1 MKEMVSFVGLGKL
14 GLPLSTIFAKNGVPI
29 MGIDTNQALVDKLHK
44 SELPFF
50 EDDLEE
56 HLSLA
61 KDNIEYTTS
70 YAGVVDKT
78 DISII
83 LVNTQIGDS
92 YSSNVVESV
101 ITNICNELVK
111 SNKRYHLFI
120 LSSTVMPGE
129 IKDKLIP
136 MIERLTNRKL
146 NKGFGFSYVPDVVKL
161 GSVIHDFQN
170 PDMVIIGSSDDHA
183 GKITKK
189 LYDGIVNDP
198 PVVEVTLEEA
208 EIAKVTLNA
217 YLVSKIS
224 FANFISNLCERV
236 DNVNV
241 DNVTNAIGYHKPIG
255 HQFLKGGLGFGGT
268 CFPRDTKAFID
279 FSRDVGHHASHII
292 ATDQINNN
300 QHKDLYERVIGYDRK
315 SISILGL
322 SFKPNTPVIQESP
335 SLKLAER
342 LVKIGKEVNL
352 YDPLC
357 IDQVKSIFSN
367 FPYTKMKDK
376 PVVNYHE
383 SLKECFQAGEL
394 VIVALPCDEFKV
406 ISDDWKSF
414 YNQMILDCWRI
425 LNPNDFK
432 MIEYRC
438 LGKKELK

>member
-29 MGIDTNQALVDKLHK
+29 MGIDTNQTLINKLHK

-50 EDDLEE
+50 EKGLEE

-61 KDNIEYTTS
+61 QDSIEYTTS
-70 YAGVVDKT
+70 YDGVVDNT

-111 SNKRYHLFI
+111 SDKEYHLFI

-129 IKDKLIP
+129 IQNKLIP
-136 MIERLTNRKL
+136 MIERITNRKL

-161 GSVIHDFQN
+161 GSVIYDFQN

-183 GKITKK
+183 GKVTKK

-241 DNVTNAIGYHKPIG
+241 DNITNAIGYHKPIG

-300 QHKDLYERVIGYDRK
+300 QHRDLYERVVGYDRK

-406 ISDDWKSF
+406 IGDDWKSF

>member
-1 MKEMVSFVGLGKL
+1 MFNFLFVS
-14 GLPLSTIFAKNGVPI
+14 LS
-29 MGIDTNQALVDKLHK
+29 
-44 SELPFF
+44 
-50 EDDLEE
+50 
-56 HLSLA
+56 
-61 KDNIEYTTS
+61 
-70 YAGVVDKT
+70 
-78 DISII
+78 
-83 LVNTQIGDS
+83 
-92 YSSNVVESV
+92 
-101 ITNICNELVK
+101 
-111 SNKRYHLFI
+111 
-120 LSSTVMPGE
+120 
-129 IKDKLIP
+129 
-136 MIERLTNRKL
+136 
-146 NKGFGFSYVPDVVKL
+146 
-161 GSVIHDFQN
+161 
-170 PDMVIIGSSDDHA
+170 IIGSSDDHA

-255 HQFLKGGLGFGGT
+255 HKFLKGGLGFGGT

-300 QHKDLYERVIGYDRK
+300 QHKDLYERVVGYDRK

-376 PVVNYHE
+376 PVVNYHD

-406 ISDDWKSF
+406 INDDWKSF